1 MSSLEKGEDLK
12 RISINSAYSPTAS
25 VTIDIPV
32 TTIVPNK
39 RKTSPIA
46 VSPSGS
52 YVALFDDGKDSISVW
67 MMSKN
72 GLEPVSEVN
81 VNSSTNYQGFAI
93 SDYGYLA
100 SGHGKLFICCV
111 SQCLIAQ
118 DCFYCN
124 IISNLLGD

>member
-12 RISINSAYSPTAS
+12 RISINSTYSPTAS
-25 VTIDIPV
+25 VIIDIPV

-46 VSPSGS
+46 VSPSGT
-52 YVALFDDGKDSISVW
+52 YVALFNDAKESISVW
-67 MMSKN
+67 MISKIN
-72 GLEPVSEVN
+72 NELEPISEVD

-100 SGHGKLFICCV
+100 SGHG
-111 SQCLIAQ
+111 
-118 DCFYCN
+118 
-124 IISNLLGD
+124 